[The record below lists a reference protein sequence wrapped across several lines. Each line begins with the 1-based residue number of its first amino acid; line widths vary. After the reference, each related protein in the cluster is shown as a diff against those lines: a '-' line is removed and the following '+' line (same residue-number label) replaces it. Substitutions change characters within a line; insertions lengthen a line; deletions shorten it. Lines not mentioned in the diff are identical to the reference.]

1 MGNRRRGRMKLGP
14 RRLAAFTAKRLPE
27 GNHRGKEQQPYTFW
41 CKGDTATIGTVGDP
55 TVDDSGDSIPSLVDH
70 SLEHRGPEA
79 VPSEQFPAYMPPRTQ
94 VFGYDDGALRFAT
107 MRFGHWESGVS
118 LAIVRSARGGAESD

>member
-1 MGNRRRGRMKLGP
+1 MKLGP

-27 GNHRGKEQQPYTFW
+27 GNHCGKEQQPYTFG
-41 CKGDTATIGTVGDP
+41 CKGVTATIGIAGDP
-55 TVDDSGDSIPSLVDH
+55 TVDDSEDSISSLVDD
-70 SLEHRGPEA
+70 SLEHQDGKRPEA
-79 VPSEQFPAYMPPRTQ
+79 VPSERFPAYMPPRTQ

-118 LAIVRSARGGAESD
+118 LAIVRSVRGGAESD